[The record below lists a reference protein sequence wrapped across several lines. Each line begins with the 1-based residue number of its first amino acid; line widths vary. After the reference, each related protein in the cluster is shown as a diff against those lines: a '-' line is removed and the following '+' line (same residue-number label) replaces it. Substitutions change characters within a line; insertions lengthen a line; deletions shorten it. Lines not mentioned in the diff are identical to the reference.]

1 MRKDET
7 GRPRCGAQGSLLGAR
22 PGVDIVPDPS
32 NLVDGGT
39 GGMSVTPDDPARL
52 PPHARPQ
59 RLGGLGRLPI
69 FGLEMARL
77 GEMLAYRADPAA
89 ADRHGFVEPSRRMSF
104 DDYQAAL
111 AATQSDWREVS

>member
-7 GRPRCGAQGSLLGAR
+7 GRPRCGSQGSLLGVR
-22 PGVDIVPDPS
+22 PGVDIIPDAS
-32 NLVDGGT
+32 NLVDRGT

-69 FGLEMARL
+69 FGLETDRL
-77 GEMLAYRADPAA
+77 GELLAYRPDPVAPN
-89 ADRHGFVEPSRRMSF
+89 RHGFVEPSKRMSF

-111 AATQSDWREVS
+111 AATRCDWREVS